1 MQIACCDHIL
11 SDVFFASVEVATYAG
26 NIIYFRPAVL
36 VYSLA
41 YSYTFSVIIVFYL
54 VVFSTKMGLLQLPVW
69 PQRCWFFKCH
79 ISAELKWERRI
90 VESLNLVF
98 FFFLTTLHCML
109 CVTAFVCVCV
119 CVPCPAIQ
127 LCRHAPTLPAGGLPG
142 DVCPPWE
149 PACQCTRYVA
159 TWAHTQTHPFVWNL
173 HWQKINPRKPT
184 LSCTMTTARL
194 NQSSL
199 QLYELY
205 PYLNHRPEVTPL
217 KVFVSFFVAPP
228 LAVSGNRRCVFGPL
242 FPRSVACAVS
252 LDLHLFLFL

>member
-69 PQRCWFFKCH
+69 PQRCWCFKCH

-98 FFFLTTLHCML
+98 FFSPHNSTLYAVCD
-109 CVTAFVCVCV
+109 CVCVCV
-119 CVPCPAIQ
+119 CACPALPSNCVGMRQPSQ
-127 LCRHAPTLPAGGLPG
+127 LEGYLGTCVLRESPRANALGMSQHG
-142 DVCPPWE
+142 
-149 PACQCTRYVA
+149 
-159 TWAHTQTHPFVWNL
+159 HTHK
-173 HWQKINPRKPT
+173 H
-184 LSCTMTTARL
+184 
-194 NQSSL
+194 
-199 QLYELY
+199 
-205 PYLNHRPEVTPL
+205 TPL
-217 KVFVSFFVAPP
+217 FEICIDKK
-228 LAVSGNRRCVFGPL
+228 
-242 FPRSVACAVS
+242 
-252 LDLHLFLFL
+252 

>member
-1 MQIACCDHIL
+1 MFSQPPCKQRVVIISYL
-11 SDVFFASVEVATYAG
+11 MFFFASVEVATYAG

-69 PQRCWFFKCH
+69 PQRCWCFKCH

-119 CVPCPAIQ
+119 RALPC
-127 LCRHAPTLPAGGLPG
+127 HPTVQA
-142 DVCPPWE
+142 CANPPSW
-149 PACQCTRYVA
+149 RA
-159 TWAHTQTHPFVWNL
+159 TWGRVSSVRARVPMHQVCRNMGTHTN
-173 HWQKINPRKPT
+173 
-184 LSCTMTTARL
+184 
-194 NQSSL
+194 
-199 QLYELY
+199 
-205 PYLNHRPEVTPL
+205 TPL
-217 KVFVSFFVAPP
+217 CLKSA
-228 LAVSGNRRCVFGPL
+228 LTKNKS
-242 FPRSVACAVS
+242 S
-252 LDLHLFLFL
+252 